1 MSKQPVECVVV
12 IYDFVDSKGVIKET
26 HSCYDTDLQNVV
38 VPEGWKLVRK
48 PPLVGENSLTREVN
62 YAVPRIEAYPE
73 IGEQLDAIWKMF
85 AANPAMLTPEG
96 KAMLDR
102 INTVKA
108 TYVKGTTYV
117 NNING
122 PEGKPYVP
130 KA

>member
-1 MSKQPVECVVV
+1 MSKQAIECVVV

-48 PPLVGENSLTREVN
+48 PPLVGENSVPREVN
-62 YAVPRIEAYPE
+62 YVVARMDEYPS
-73 IGEQLDAIWKMF
+73 IGDQLDVIWKMF
-85 AANPAMLTPEG
+85 AANPALLTPDA
-96 KAMLDR
+96 KAMLAR
-102 INTVKA
+102 INTTKA

-117 NNING
+117 NNNG
-122 PEGKPYVP
+122 PEGNSYIP